1 MTFARATG
9 RWKRS
14 LAFAA
19 GVAAL
24 ELVAAREASACG
36 TSGPD
41 GVSACSLAEH
51 DESERPRWRLGAS
64 GVYTST
70 SLHFSGDVH
79 ADETRAATLVSLS
92 YAPTRKVSFEAGFG
106 TAIGGKLTL
115 PDGEHTFSAGPT
127 AAIGASWHL
136 LEGKPFVVL
145 TSLVSFTGARTHTT
159 DSIATQTYDAFD
171 LRLGGI
177 VGTTL
182 WNTLSPYALAR
193 VFGGPVYWTY
203 EGRSVTGTDTH
214 HFQVGG
220 GFALLIVKRL
230 DLFVEGVPLGERAV
244 AGGLSVSF

>member
-1 MTFARATG
+1 MRSISDFAKT
-9 RWKRS
+9 S
-14 LAFAA
+14 FA
-19 GVAAL
+19 
-24 ELVAAREASACG
+24 LVASLFVLFGGHAASACG

-51 DESERPRWRLGAS
+51 DEAERPKWRLGLS

-70 SLHFSGDVH
+70 ALHFSNEVH
-79 ADETRAATLVSLS
+79 ADETRAATLMSLS
-92 YAPTRKVSFEAGFG
+92 YAPTRAFSVEAGFG

-127 AAIGASWHL
+127 AAIGASWHVV
-136 LEGKPFVVL
+136 EGRPFVVL
-145 TSLVSFTGARTHTT
+145 TSLLSFTSSRTRAN
-159 DSIATQTYDAFD
+159 DATATVAYDAFD
-171 LRLGGI
+171 LRLGAI

-182 WNTLSPYALAR
+182 WNVLSPYALAR

-203 EGRSVTGTDTH
+203 QGESVTGTDTH
-214 HFQVGG
+214 HFQLGG
-220 GFALLIVKRL
+220 GFALLLTRRV